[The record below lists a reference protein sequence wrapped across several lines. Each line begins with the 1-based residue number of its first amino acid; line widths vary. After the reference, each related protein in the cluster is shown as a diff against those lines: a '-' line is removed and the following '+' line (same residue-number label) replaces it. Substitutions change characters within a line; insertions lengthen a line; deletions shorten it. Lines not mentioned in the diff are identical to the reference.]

1 MGRLKQ
7 VMASKEFKRFLEL
20 DQQLESGRLKKWV
33 LPISADDFDDE
44 AALKNFK
51 IVMKSGLAQKH
62 MKGMKKLHGA

>member
-7 VMASKEFKRFLEL
+7 VMESKEFKRFLEL
-20 DQQLESGRLKKWV
+20 DQQLGSGRLKKWV
-33 LPISADDFDDE
+33 LPNSADDFDDE

-51 IVMKSGLAQKH
+51 VVMKSGLTQQH